1 MKRITGHLAED
12 KGRYYAVVNLPT
24 TDGKRKV
31 KWHNLDLDVKKGN
44 KKEAQHRLNQILE
57 KYNVGD
63 MYLADTMTH
72 AERERNRLANTKML
86 DYLDEWLEGHQ
97 HDIERET
104 YHQYKRYIDGRIRKF
119 FTPLNLTVKELTGD
133 EINEFYTYLRNAG
146 LAGSSCQRYHGVLHK
161 AFKDAVKRRIIPSN
175 PVDQA
180 NRPKKEQYIASFY
193 NAEEVKQ
200 LLELVKEDEIYI
212 PILLAAY
219 YGLRRSEVVGLKWS
233 AIDFSENTLTVR
245 HTVHST
251 EEGIVVKDRLKTK
264 SSYRTLTLEPFVRG
278 ELLKHCE
285 KQEQMKKVMR
295 SAYSKEYTDYV
306 CVDALGRLYNPD
318 FVTEHFGQLLKKHNL
333 KKIRFHDLRH
343 SCASV
348 LLAQGVAMKQIQ
360 EWLGHSDMSTTVN
373 IKNRHILFYDSQNS
387 LIVYENQRR
396 QGFFLVA
403 VFDFFANFIL
413 H

>member
-1 MKRITGHLAED
+1 MKRITGRLAED
-12 KGRYYAVVNLPT
+12 KGKYYAVINLPSV
-24 TDGKRKV
+24 DGKRKT
-31 KWHNLDLDVKKGN
+31 KWHTLNLEAKKGN
-44 KKEAQHRLNQILE
+44 KKEAQYRLNQILD
-57 KYNVGD
+57 KYNAGD
-63 MYLADTMTH
+63 LHLADTMTH
-72 AERERNRLANTKML
+72 ADRERNRLANTKML

-104 YHQYKRYIDGRIRKF
+104 YHQYKRYIDGRIREF
-119 FTPLNLTVKELTGD
+119 FTPLDLAVKDLSGD

-146 LAGSSCQRYHGVLHK
+146 LKGSTGQRYHGVLHK

-180 NRPKKEQYIASFY
+180 NRPRKEQFIAAYY
-193 NAEEVKQ
+193 NAEEVKH
-200 LLELVKEDEIYI
+200 LLELVKDDEIYI

-219 YGLRRSEVVGLKWS
+219 YGLRRSEVIGLKWS
-233 AIDFSENTLTVR
+233 AIDFTENTLTVR

-251 EEGIVVKDRLKTK
+251 EEGIVAKDRLKTK

-278 ELLKHCE
+278 ELLKHRE

-306 CVDALGRLYNPD
+306 CVDALGKLYDPD
-318 FVTEHFGQLLKKHNL
+318 FVTGHFGQLLKKHNL

-348 LLAQGVAMKQIQ
+348 LLAQGVPMKQIQ
-360 EWLGHSDMSTTVN
+360 EWLGHSDMSTTAN
-373 IKNRHILFYDSQNS
+373 IYSHLD
-387 LIVYENQRR
+387 
-396 QGFFLVA
+396 A
-403 VFDFFANFIL
+403 VTKADTGAAMSKAL
-413 H
+413 G